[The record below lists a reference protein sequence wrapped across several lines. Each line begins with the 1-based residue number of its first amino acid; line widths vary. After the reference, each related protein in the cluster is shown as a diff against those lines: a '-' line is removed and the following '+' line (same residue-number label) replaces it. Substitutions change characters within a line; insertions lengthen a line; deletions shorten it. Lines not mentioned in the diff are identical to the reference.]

1 MEKKMGHMGHTVRVY
16 LGDFKLGLDT
26 GPYSLL
32 NKINQIFSLAT
43 ILGIQPRGMSMHKS

>member
-1 MEKKMGHMGHTVRVY
+1 MGHMEHTVRVY

-32 NKINQIFSLAT
+32 NKINQIFSRYNIGYSA
-43 ILGIQPRGMSMHKS
+43 QRYVDA